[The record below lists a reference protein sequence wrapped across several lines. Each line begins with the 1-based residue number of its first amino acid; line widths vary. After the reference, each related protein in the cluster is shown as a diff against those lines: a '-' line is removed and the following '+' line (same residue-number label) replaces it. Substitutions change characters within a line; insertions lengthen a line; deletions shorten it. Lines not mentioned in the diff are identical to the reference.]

1 MASDKVPRVNT
12 TAAGEIVSVTGPV
25 FVATGL
31 LESVA
36 VTVSVEVPAVVG
48 VPLIEQPEDV
58 SPAGRPVIV
67 QL

>member
-1 MASDKVPRVNT
+1 MAPGNVPSVST
-12 TAAGEIVSVTGPV
+12 TAAGPMVSVTGPV
-25 FVATGL
+25 FVAGGL
-31 LESVA
+31 PESVA

-48 VPLIEQPEDV
+48 VPLIVQPEDV